1 MGTPVTVDVEV
12 RYRDL
17 DTMNHVNNAVYASYF
32 EQARVAYVDEVFDI
46 DLDDLNF
53 VIANL
58 EIDFGRPL
66 TIEDD
71 PTVGVEVTDL
81 GDSSATM
88 AYDLRSDGDSVAT
101 GETTLVFVDPE
112 TKRPGPIPSAIRE
125 RIVEHEGPELEA

>member
-1 MGTPVTVDVEV
+1 MGDAFTVDVDV

-32 EQARVAYVDEVFDI
+32 EEARTAYVDEVFDVG
-46 DLDDLNF
+46 LEDLNF
-53 VIANL
+53 VIAHL

-66 TIEDD
+66 TITDD
-71 PTVGVEVTDL
+71 PTVAVEVTDL

-88 AYDLRSDGDSVAT
+88 AYDLRVDGDSVAT

-112 TKRPGPIPSAIRE
+112 TKRPGPIPPAIRE
-125 RIVEHEGPELEA
+125 RIVEHEGEGLEA

>member
-1 MGTPVTVDVEV
+1 MSDPITVDVDV

-32 EQARVAYVDEVFDI
+32 EEARTAYADAVFGL
-46 DLDDLNF
+46 DLEDLNF
-53 VIANL
+53 VIAHL

-71 PTVGVEVTDL
+71 PTVAVEVTDL

-88 AYDLRSDGDSVAT
+88 AYDLRADGESVAT

-112 TKRPGPIPSAIRE
+112 TKRPGPIPSEIRE
-125 RIVEHEGPELEA
+125 RIVEHEGLDG

>member
-1 MGTPVTVDVEV
+1 MSDPITVDVDV

-32 EQARVAYVDEVFDI
+32 EEARTAYADEVFAL
-46 DLDDLNF
+46 DLEDLNF
-53 VIANL
+53 VIAHL

-71 PTVGVEVTDL
+71 PAVAVEVTDL

-88 AYDLRSDGDSVAT
+88 AYDLRVDGDSVAT

-112 TKRPGPIPSAIRE
+112 TKRPGPIPAEIRE
-125 RIVEHEGPELEA
+125 RIVDHEGLEE